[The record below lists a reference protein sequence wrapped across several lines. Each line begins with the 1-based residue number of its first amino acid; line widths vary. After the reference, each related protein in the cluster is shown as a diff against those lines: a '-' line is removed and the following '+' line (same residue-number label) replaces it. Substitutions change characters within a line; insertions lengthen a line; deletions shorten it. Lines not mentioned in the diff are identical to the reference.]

1 MVSGRSDP
9 EIAGRRP
16 FGLVPIR
23 VCLIFLGMAEMT
35 HTAPDAQAALRVFK
49 VERYELRALRRIRG
63 GTGHIVVF
71 DINGDSLRIEG
82 IGTEDAEIKD
92 LLKLA
97 GASYDPVTVHEPP
110 PEGEERE
117 YKVVRADPW
126 GHDRIL

>member
-49 VERYELRALRRIRG
+49 VERYELRALRRIRV

-92 LLKLA
+92 LLNWLELPTTRLP
-97 GASYDPVTVHEPP
+97 STSPP
-110 PEGEERE
+110 RRGRS
-117 YKVVRADPW
+117 VNTRW
-126 GHDRIL
+126 